1 MSKFFNIYTIII
13 NFCDGSNHN
22 YVPSYPVVNVSVE
35 SLTLSTSELAG
46 TVQINLLK
54 TQNAIGP
61 VSVMVVTSDGTAQSR
76 SFLAVS

>member
-1 MSKFFNIYTIII
+1 M
-13 NFCDGSNHN
+13 
-22 YVPSYPVVNVSVE
+22 E

-61 VSVMVVTSDGTAQSR
+61 VSVMVATSDGTAQSK